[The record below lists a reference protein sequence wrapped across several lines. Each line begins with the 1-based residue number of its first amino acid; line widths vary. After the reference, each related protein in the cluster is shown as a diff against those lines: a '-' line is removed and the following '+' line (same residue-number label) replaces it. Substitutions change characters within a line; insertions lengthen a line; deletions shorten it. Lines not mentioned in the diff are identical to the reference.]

1 MRRAGGR
8 GTGKLF
14 LFLLCGIIIGTIA
27 GHILS
32 LYVDQPIFT
41 HTVTLG
47 TEAPLKLDMTVF
59 TLTLGFT
66 LNINFG
72 TAIGLII
79 GLALYF
85 RS

>member
-8 GTGKLF
+8 GTGRL
-14 LFLLCGIIIGTIA
+14 LLLLLCGIIIGSIV

-32 LYVDQPIFT
+32 LYIDHPVFT
-41 HTVTLG
+41 HTLTLG
-47 TEAPLKLDMTVF
+47 TEGPFTLDLTVF
-59 TLTLGFT
+59 AITLGFA

-72 TAIGLII
+72 TVLGVIVGL
-79 GLALYF
+79 LLFF

>member
-8 GTGKLF
+8 GTGRLL

-32 LYVDQPIFT
+32 LYVDHPIFT
-41 HTVTLG
+41 HTVPLG
-47 TEAPLKLDMTVF
+47 TQGPFTLDLTVF
-59 TLTLGFT
+59 TITLGFA

-72 TAIGLII
+72 TALGVIVGLV
-79 GLALYF
+79 LYF